1 VKSLIRSAIQVV
13 VPYCCSSTVVSSR
26 IISGL
31 VTGEGTDET
40 GASCPAAQIIVQNRS
55 TNISVRATIDSA
67 KAQGFHNLLAGTE
80 VTASKDGFSIS
91 TQRVSAF
98 LSGRLSG
105 GQASYE
111 EPYRLA

>member
-1 VKSLIRSAIQVV
+1 MKSLIRSANQIVG
-13 VPYCCSSTVVSSR
+13 PYCCSSTVVSSR
-26 IISGL
+26 IISSL

-40 GASCPAAQIIVQNRS
+40 GASCPAAQIIVKNRG

-67 KAQGFHNLLAGTE
+67 EAQALHHLLAGTE

-91 TQRVSAF
+91 TQRVGAL

-105 GQASYE
+105 GQASFE
-111 EPYRLA
+111 EPCRLA